1 MGITQRAKRFLGV
14 VVVAGFSVFTPI
26 TGAFAHTDIVSSIPA
41 AGETVNASLPAIS
54 VTFNEPPLLEG
65 SAIVV
70 TDATGNAVPTDGLT
84 LEGATLTTPWP
95 ASLTPGT
102 IKVEWRA
109 ASGDGHPVTGELT
122 FDYTAAAESGVAPSA
137 DPQVTAYSDP
147 TVIASPMPVE
157 AVTTGI
163 AVDDGANQATNYVR
177 FIALGVVVALVVGI
191 GIFLNRR
198 NK

>member
-1 MGITQRAKRFLGV
+1 MGITQSAKRILGV

-26 TGAFAHTDIVSSIPA
+26 TAASAHTEIVSSVPA
-41 AGETVNASLPAIS
+41 AGEAVNAALTAIS
-54 VTFNEPPLLEG
+54 ITFNEPPLLEG

-70 TDATGNAVPTDGLT
+70 TDASGNVVPTEAAT

-95 ASLTPGT
+95 AALTPGT

-109 ASGDGHPVTGELT
+109 ASGDGHPVTGEFT

-137 DPQVTAYSDP
+137 DPQVTAYTDP

-163 AVDDGANQATNYVR
+163 TVDDGANQATNYVR
-177 FIALGVVVALVVGI
+177 FIALGLVVALVVGI